1 MKDKR
6 HKPILVCVAL
16 VLFCSVLACSQ
27 KEAKLSELPPG
38 AVILAFGDSLTF
50 GTGAPAGQSYP
61 DVLEKLT
68 GIKVINS
75 GVPGETSEQGAARL
89 PQALAGSRPNLVI
102 LCHGGNDILRKL
114 DLEKTAANLAQMVRA
129 ARKQG
134 AEVVLIGVPKPGLLP
149 ETAGFYRTIARKME
163 VPLEEDAVLGIL
175 KDGALKSDHIHPNA
189 AGYARLAAA
198 VERLLKKSGAVKR

>member
-1 MKDKR
+1 MKEKGR
-6 HKPILVCVAL
+6 KPIAVCVFL
-16 VLFCSVLACSQ
+16 VLLCSVLACSQ
-27 KEAKLSELPPG
+27 KEAKLSQLPPG
-38 AVILAFGDSLTF
+38 AVVLAFGDSLTF

-61 DVLEKLT
+61 DVLEKLIK
-68 GIKVINS
+68 IKVINS
-75 GVPGETSEQGAARL
+75 GVPGETSEQGMARL

-114 DLEKTAANLAQMVRA
+114 DPEKTAANLAEMIRA

-149 ETAGFYRTIARKME
+149 ETAGFYRTVARKMA
-163 VPLEEDAVLGIL
+163 VPLEEEAVLGIL

-189 AGYARLAAA
+189 AGYARMASA
-198 VERLLKKSGAVKR
+198 VEQLLKKSGAVQ